1 MKTKK
6 KKHERQV
13 VRREM
18 DIEAGGKEWDF
29 RSDGNRK
36 RQERSKEK
44 QEEEA
49 VHRDRRKDKADGSG
63 HKKTENK

>member
-1 MKTKK
+1 MANEDKK

-36 RQERSKEK
+36 R
-44 QEEEA
+44 
-49 VHRDRRKDKADGSG
+49 
-63 HKKTENK
+63 